1 MNPDI
6 QKIFYNLLI
15 RSELP
20 GQRMSG
26 EANMEAKTQVNLQ
39 GEVCGGHGTDPTID
53 TGYGGF
59 TCSMNYNY
67 SVCVIRLYENSD
79 TDARGETPG
88 QSMSGEAETKV
99 NLQGV
104 AYDGRGIDPI
114 TNTRWTQRIIMSHEM

>member
-1 MNPDI
+1 MNLDI

-26 EANMEAKTQVNLQ
+26 EANMEAKTQVTLQ
-39 GEVCGGHGTDPTID
+39 GQAFDGRGIDPITY

-67 SVCVIRLYENSD
+67 SVCVLCNQV
-79 TDARGETPG
+79 P
-88 QSMSGEAETKV
+88 
-99 NLQGV
+99 
-104 AYDGRGIDPI
+104 
-114 TNTRWTQRIIMSHEM
+114 